1 MSEKAST
8 ALFIRKICHTRK
20 VQYIIMTHY
29 KNLTC
34 QSAWCIITTL
44 NVLYRRSVAK
54 MKQGD
59 VSLDK
64 SGLIISIRCFLKEQS
79 GFNVIGFFFFVVIIV
94 LLAVIVI
101 PNVYRFFGK
110 QTISEQANAETS
122 SIRVTAN
129 SYEINPGTYPA
140 NSNALWNNPLGLND
154 MLRDGAPLTLLLSAT
169 VRYCRPLRTR
179 TICQLIPGWGFN
191 GTGIPIV
198 GYNNETPGQVLIWKG
213 VDPALK

>member
-122 SIRVTAN
+122 SIRVTDN

-154 MLRDGAPLTLLLSAT
+154 YVARQCTFDTFTVGNGPILSAIT
-169 VRYCRPLRTR
+169 NPNNL
-179 TICQLIPGWGFN
+179 PANPW
-191 GTGIPIV
+191 V
-198 GYNNETPGQVLIWKG
+198 GVQWDRNPDSWV
-213 VDPALK
+213 